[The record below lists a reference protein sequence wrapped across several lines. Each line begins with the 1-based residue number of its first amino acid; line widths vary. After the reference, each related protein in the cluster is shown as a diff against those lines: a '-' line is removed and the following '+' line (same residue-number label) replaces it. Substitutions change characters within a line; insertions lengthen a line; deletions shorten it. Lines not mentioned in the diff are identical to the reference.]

1 MFTLITETDLQA
13 ARAQIE
19 RNLRTRVT
27 VPAPT
32 RSDSV
37 GPLARLLGR

>member
-1 MFTLITETDLQA
+1 MFTLFTETDLQA

-19 RNLRTRVT
+19 RNLRTRIT
-27 VPAPT
+27 VPSPA